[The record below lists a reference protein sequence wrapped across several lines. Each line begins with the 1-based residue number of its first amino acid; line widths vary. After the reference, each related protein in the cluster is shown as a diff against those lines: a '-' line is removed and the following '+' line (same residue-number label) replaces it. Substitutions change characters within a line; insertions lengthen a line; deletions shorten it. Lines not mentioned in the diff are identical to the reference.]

1 MVHTPYAYPDSKP
14 ESVTTYEVGYKGL
27 VGKNLLID
35 VYGYY
40 GEYKDFI
47 YRTLVLQPKAG
58 LTLGY
63 IDTALAAGVTAT
75 NLGHIFSVPTN
86 TTSKVKTYG
95 FGLSVDYRLPLGF
108 IVSGN
113 FSSDNLKD
121 DGGFRSSFSTP
132 KYRSNFSI
140 ANNGFGEG
148 KRLGFNITWRWQD
161 SFYYDGDFGNG
172 NIPAYTTVDAQL
184 SYKIPDTKSVFKVGA
199 NNILNQYYTNGM
211 GNSIVGGLYYVA
223 FAYNVF

>member
-1 MVHTPYAYPDSKP
+1 MNHTAYTYPDSKP

-35 VYGYY
+35 AYGYY

-47 YRTLVLQPKAG
+47 YRTLVLQPKPG
-58 LTLGY
+58 ITLGQ

-95 FGLSVDYRLPLGF
+95 FGLSIDYRLPLGF
-108 IVSGN
+108 IISGN
-113 FSSDNLKD
+113 LSSDNLKD
-121 DGGFRSSFSTP
+121 AGGFRAAFSTP
-132 KYRSNFSI
+132 KYRTNLTL
-140 ANNGFGEG
+140 ANNGFGTG

-161 SFYYDGDFGNG
+161 SFVYDGDFGNG
-172 NIPAYTTVDAQL
+172 DIPAVHTLDAQL
-184 SYKIPDTKSVFKVGA
+184 SYKVPDTKVGLKIGA
-199 NNILNQYYTNGM
+199 NNLLNQYYINGI
-211 GNSIVGGLYYVA
+211 GNSMVGGLYYVA